1 MAQYSLYALKVPL
14 NTNDNQPTVMIPSVY
29 VNRPILLN
37 LIVSVRQLN
46 YALSYLVFF

>member
-14 NTNDNQPTVMIPSVY
+14 NTNIQPTVMIPSVY